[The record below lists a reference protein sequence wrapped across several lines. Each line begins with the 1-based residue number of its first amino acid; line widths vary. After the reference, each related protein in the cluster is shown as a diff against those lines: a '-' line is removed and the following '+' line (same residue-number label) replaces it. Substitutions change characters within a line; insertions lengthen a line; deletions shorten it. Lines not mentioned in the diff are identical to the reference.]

1 MRRIVLLAPISV
13 ALGLVGCAAK
23 TPKSAVKQELSV
35 PPDTAIADDAGHS
48 THTHPESTTSHVAPA
63 VEAKSE
69 FSAELAAFES
79 AKPVFKKHCARC
91 HTESSGKRTALKHF
105 VMDAYPFGGHHASSM
120 PATIRKVLGQSG
132 KRATMPK
139 DKPGVVSGEELK
151 LILEWAD
158 AAERAALTKPK
169 PTDGHDGHNHQ
180 H

>member
-1 MRRIVLLAPISV
+1 MSAV
-13 ALGLVGCAAK
+13 ALSLVACAAK

-35 PPDTAIADDAGHS
+35 PPDAVIAAGAGNSVHA
-48 THTHPESTTSHVAPA
+48 HPESTTSNVAPA
-63 VEAKSE
+63 VEAKPGS
-69 FSAELAAFES
+69 SAELAAFEN
-79 AKPVFKKHCARC
+79 AKPVFEKHCARC
-91 HTESSGKRTALKHF
+91 HTESSGKRSALKHF
-105 VMDAYPFGGHHASSM
+105 VMDAYPFGGHHATSM

-158 AAERAALTKPK
+158 AAERAALTKP
-169 PTDGHDGHNHQ
+169 TDGHDGHTHQ